1 MVFFQDLFSRLFC
14 DPCNIE
20 YECCTDPDTI
30 KERQLRTLRR
40 PRPHRHLGTS
50 SLTTPEHLLVSGYLR
65 ALQRSCH
72 SLHNRAHLGISVIAH
87 LSTSYYLSNALR
99 AHHHIYLLSEPCKD
113 AQLFPALDDSAD
125 DIDDDEIFPTNS
137 FVDTETRM
145 PGELD
150 VNEHSTSG
158 AVYFSDIRDAQRTN
172 SNGTP
177 RYGHLEL
184 FELDG
189 SPPTDSMI
197 VKFAAMTA
205 VQDVPLPPPIHSQL
219 VHRYREQQ
227 SEIGEHE
234 QILKEYSVCFKL
246 CGSSKHGWS
255 DSCSA
260 VIVDETHG
268 PRLDGSCAFRWRLP
282 RFPHKT
288 GGNGVT
294 FSAEHGLLSVGG
306 YKSAKCHALSFSSP
320 AFFDQSQWKW
330 RELPSMSAVRWFP
343 STAMMGDRLCA
354 MAGSSANHE
363 PLASVE
369 LFDFE
374 REDWR
379 SLSACSNARK
389 YGGLRQIGDR
399 MVLGGGDHATQ
410 SVESYDATK
419 NVWQCLPNTRLPH
432 RYYPNLWGAEDK
444 GGKEIYISCSYSNS
458 IEALD
463 VRARDGWR
471 VVCDGK
477 LFENRI
483 TALQSLDYSQFRAL
497 R

>member
-1 MVFFQDLFSRLFC
+1 MFFQDFFSRLFC
-14 DPCNIE
+14 DPCTFE
-20 YECCTDPDTI
+20 YECCTNPDTV
-30 KERQLRTLRR
+30 KDRQLRTLRR
-40 PRPHRHLGTS
+40 PRPPKASCPHN
-50 SLTTPEHLLVSGYLR
+50 TPAHLLVSGFLR
-65 ALQRSCH
+65 ALQLKCH
-72 SLHNRAHLGISVIAH
+72 SPHAHLCISVIAN
-87 LSTSYYLSNALR
+87 LSTAYYSANAYR
-99 AHHHIYLLSEPCKD
+99 PHHHIYLLSEPCKD
-113 AQLFPALDDSAD
+113 TQLFPDSLDDSAD
-125 DIDDDEIFPTNS
+125 DIDDEYGAFAFATHT
-137 FVDTETRM
+137 FVDTVTDT

-150 VNEHSTSG
+150 FDPAHSTSG
-158 AVYFSDIRDAQRTN
+158 AVYFSDIRDAQRT
-172 SNGTP
+172 
-177 RYGHLEL
+177 RYGALEL

-189 SPPTDSMI
+189 SCPTDAWI

-205 VQDVPLPPPIHSQL
+205 AQDLPLPPRIHSEL
-219 VHRYREQQ
+219 VHRYRD
-227 SEIGEHE
+227 H
-234 QILKEYSVCFKL
+234 QIDHRDRDKVLRAYSVCFKL

-268 PRLDGSCAFRWRLP
+268 PRMHGSVAFRWRLP

-294 FSAEHGLLSVGG
+294 FSSEHGLLSVGG
-306 YKSAKCHALSFSSP
+306 YKSAKCHRLSFSSP
-320 AFFDQSQWKW
+320 AFFEQSVSEWTW

-343 STAMMGDRLCA
+343 STAMMGSKLVA

-363 PLASVE
+363 PLASME

-374 REDWR
+374 REEWQ
-379 SLSACSNARK
+379 SLSACQMPRK
-389 YGGLRQIGDR
+389 YGGLRQIGER
-399 MVLGGGDHATQ
+399 LVLGGGDHATQ

-432 RYYPNLWGAEDK
+432 RYYPNLWGTQS
-444 GGKEIYISCSYSNS
+444 EIFISCSYSNS

-463 VRARDGWR
+463 VRAQDGWR